1 MKYVSND
8 RGNSAFY
15 LIWILGISAVI
26 FVLVVNIAKVYLVK
40 QQAAT
45 ATQQAAFAGTVVLLD
60 VTQEGIENFDRDLTE
75 SAAQKV
81 LDMGKS
87 IEDQIDEKVDEFVA
101 NDEDLQMAYIKAYNE
116 VLPEKIKKHPQFK
129 KEMKE
134 TFRDSGL
141 SEKLLSAVQ
150 STITANE
157 ANADDV
163 VVLLSDTKW
172 RVEVTAD
179 ATYKTITDG
188 TYLNS
193 FTSDIK
199 QKGVGP
205 SLEYLESVPFE

>member
-1 MKYVSND
+1 MKYLNNE

-15 LIWILGISAVI
+15 IIWLLGISAVI
-26 FVLVVNIAKVYLVK
+26 FVIVVNIAKVYVVK
-40 QQAAT
+40 QHAAT
-45 ATQQAAFAGTVVLLD
+45 ATQQAAFAGTVVLLEA
-60 VTQEGIENFDRDLTE
+60 TQEGIESFDSDLTK
-75 SAAQKV
+75 SASQKEI
-81 LDMGKS
+81 DKGKS
-87 IEDQIDEKVDEFVA
+87 IQDQIDEKVDEFVA
-101 NDEDLQMAYIKAYNE
+101 QDEDLQLAYIKAYNE

-129 KEMKE
+129 KEME
-134 TFRDSGL
+134 DTLRDSGL
-141 SEKLLSAVQ
+141 SGKLLSAVQ

-163 VVLLSDTKW
+163 EVLLSDSKW

-188 TYLNS
+188 TYLKS

-205 SLEYLESVPFE
+205 SLEYLESVPF

>member
-1 MKYVSND
+1 MKYLSND

-15 LIWILGISAVI
+15 LIWIIGISAVI
-26 FVLVVNIAKVYLVK
+26 FVIVVNIAKVYVVK
-40 QQAAT
+40 QHAAT
-45 ATQQAAFAGTVVLLD
+45 ATQQAAFAGTVVLLEA
-60 VTQEGIENFDRDLTE
+60 TQEGIESFDSDLTK

-81 LDMGKS
+81 IDKGKS

-101 NDEDLQMAYIKAYNE
+101 QDEDLQLAYIKAYNE
-116 VLPEKIKKHPQFK
+116 VLPEKIEKHPQFK
-129 KEMKE
+129 KEME
-134 TFRDSGL
+134 DTFRDSGL
-141 SEKLLSAVQ
+141 SGKLLSAVQ

-163 VVLLSDTKW
+163 EVLLSDTKW

-188 TYLNS
+188 TYIKS

-199 QKGVGP
+199 QKGIGP
-205 SLEYLESVPFE
+205 SLQYLESIPF

>member
-1 MKYVSND
+1 MKYLSNE

-15 LIWILGISAVI
+15 IIWLLGISAVI
-26 FVLVVNIAKVYLVK
+26 FVIVINIAKVYVVK
-40 QQAAT
+40 QQAST
-45 ATQQAAFAGTVVLLD
+45 ATQQAAFAGTIVFLE
-60 VTQEGIENFDRDLTE
+60 VTQKGIENFDSDLTK
-75 SAAQKV
+75 SAAQKA
-81 LDMGKS
+81 LENGES
-87 IEDQIDEKVDEFVA
+87 IQDQIDDKVDELVSQ
-101 NDEDLQMAYIKAYNE
+101 DVDLQQAYIKAYNE
-116 VLPEKIKKHPQFK
+116 VLPEKLRIHPQFEI
-129 KEMKE
+129 EMKE

-141 SEKLLSAVQ
+141 RGKLLSAVQ

-163 VVLLSDTKW
+163 EVLLSDTKW

-188 TYLNS
+188 TYLRS

-205 SLEYLESVPFE
+205 SLKYLEYIPFE

>member
-1 MKYVSND
+1 MKYVSNE
-8 RGNSAFY
+8 RGNSVFY
-15 LIWILGISAVI
+15 IIWLLGISAVI
-26 FVLVVNIAKVYLVK
+26 FVIVINIAKVYVVK
-40 QQAAT
+40 QQAST
-45 ATQQAAFAGTVVLLD
+45 ATQQAAFAGTVVLLE
-60 VTQEGIENFDRDLTE
+60 VTQEGIENFDSDLTK

-81 LDMGKS
+81 LDGGKS
-87 IEDQIDEKVDEFVA
+87 IQDQIDEKVDEMVSQ
-101 NDEDLQMAYIKAYNE
+101 DIDLQLAYIKAYNE

-134 TFRDSGL
+134 TFQSSDLSG
-141 SEKLLSAVQ
+141 KLLSTVQ
-150 STITANE
+150 STIMANE

-188 TYLNS
+188 TYLKS

>member
-1 MKYVSND
+1 MKYLSND

-15 LIWILGISAVI
+15 LIWIIGISAVI
-26 FVLVVNIAKVYLVK
+26 FVIVVNIAKVYVVK

-45 ATQQAAFAGTVVLLD
+45 ATQQAAFAGTVVLLEA
-60 VTQEGIENFDRDLTE
+60 TQEGIQNFDSDLTK

-81 LDMGKS
+81 IDKGKS
-87 IEDQIDEKVDEFVA
+87 IEDQVDEKVDEFVEQ
-101 NDEDLQMAYIKAYNE
+101 NEDLQLAYIKAYNL

-129 KEMKE
+129 IEMAD
-134 TFRDSGL
+134 TFRNSGL
-141 SEKLLSAVQ
+141 SGKLLSTVQ

-157 ANADDV
+157 ANAESV
-163 VVLLSDTKW
+163 EVLLSDTKW

-188 TYLNS
+188 TYLKS

-199 QKGVGP
+199 QKGIGP
-205 SLEYLESVPFE
+205 SLQYLESIPF